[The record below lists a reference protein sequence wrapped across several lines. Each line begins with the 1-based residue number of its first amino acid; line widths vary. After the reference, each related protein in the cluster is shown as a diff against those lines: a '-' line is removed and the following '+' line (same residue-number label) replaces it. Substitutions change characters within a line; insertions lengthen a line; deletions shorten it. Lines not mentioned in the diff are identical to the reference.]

1 MPIRFRCDECQGL
14 LSITTRKA
22 GQVVTCPTCQRPTR
36 VPLEEPASPAAKPTP
51 AKPVAP
57 AIIDFEI
64 PDEVIQRPVVRGAKP
79 VALEE
84 PIVHDGQAA
93 EQQADLSPAFAP
105 TPPWQIPV
113 IPEVVSPAAAA
124 SRAGDADGVA
134 DESPR
139 PATRPQPLAA
149 ALEDEKAEDGE
160 EEQVEAETEEGE
172 DAGGFSLGTFKSA
185 EEEMDLTPMVDVTFL
200 LLIFFMIT
208 ASFSIQKSI
217 ETPASDQ
224 DKKGATQ
231 TIQSLEDLESVAII
245 VEIDAQNRVMVD
257 ELPIDAK
264 TSLADAFR
272 DKMRKEQK
280 TELIVNAHRDAMHRT
295 VVEIVDA
302 ANAAGLQKI
311 RLVTRTPASG

>member
-14 LSITTRKA
+14 LSITTRKS
-22 GQVVTCPTCQRPTR
+22 GQVVTCPTCQKPTR
-36 VPLEEPASPAAKPTP
+36 VPLEEPLSPAAKPTP
-51 AKPVAP
+51 AMPVAP
-57 AIIDFEI
+57 APIDFEI
-64 PDEVIQRPVVRGAKP
+64 PDEVIQRPAVRSARP
-79 VALEE
+79 VADEE
-84 PIVHDGQAA
+84 PLIHEEPAA
-93 EQQADLSPAFAP
+93 DKLTDLSPAFAP
-105 TPPWQIPV
+105 TPPRQIPV
-113 IPEVVSPAAAA
+113 VPEVVASVAAA
-124 SRAGDADGVA
+124 SSEDNPGRVA
-134 DESPR
+134 EQSLPT
-139 PATRPQPLAA
+139 AILPQPIAITVGEQRLIGS
-149 ALEDEKAEDGE
+149 EDAIVDIEASEGE
-160 EEQVEAETEEGE
+160 EAE
-172 DAGGFSLGTFKSA
+172 GFSLGTFKSA

-264 TSLADAFR
+264 TPLADAFR